1 MKKTSLK
8 AIRACVSS
16 LALLCFLSSCGTQIQ
31 MTEAIPAKVNL
42 GRNTTMYINGN
53 NNNDRGIAAA
63 IRDKLAV
70 DGYYKLPG
78 QGGLTRSAYM
88 FISRTGVEAD
98 RATGIPLLSSTI
110 DISNGN
116 QNVYHRNYADTLTNT
131 EGSVLRAIDTI
142 SKTVVHDISPH
153 EKNLYVR
160 VRGSKEN
167 PSVELGAKACAAGNW
182 EQGEA
187 YAKEALQQKPDDPEA
202 LFLMGVIER
211 KKMNYAQSTAYFTK
225 ADTIKPSGKYKKA
238 ISKNKVME
246 QNDKYTMQQLAGE

>member
-1 MKKTSLK
+1 
-8 AIRACVSS
+8 
-16 LALLCFLSSCGTQIQ
+16 

-167 PSVELGAKACAAGNW
+167 PSVELGKRT
-182 EQGEA
+182 QGKLSSRSQMIPRPYSSWGSLSE
-187 YAKEALQQKPDDPEA
+187 
-202 LFLMGVIER
+202 
-211 KKMNYAQSTAYFTK
+211 KK
-225 ADTIKPSGKYKKA
+225 
-238 ISKNKVME
+238 
-246 QNDKYTMQQLAGE
+246 